1 VDRAAGPDED
11 GSATPRPAFC
21 PAVDI
26 LREQLAARGKNPR
39 VFLGARL
46 RQPLSVMALAMAM
59 RRLGAGEFPPHGFRS
74 AFRDWAGDRTNFQ
87 REIAQAALAHAV
99 GDETEQA
106 YRRSDALD
114 KRREL
119 MDAWAS
125 FCFPTPAEVV
135 SIADRRKRS

>member
-1 VDRAAGPDED
+1 
-11 GSATPRPAFC
+11 
-21 PAVDI
+21 
-26 LREQLAARGKNPR
+26 
-39 VFLGARL
+39 
-46 RQPLSVMALAMAM
+46 MALAMAM
-59 RRLGAGEFPPHGFRS
+59 RRLGAGEFTPRGFRS

-87 REIAQAALAHAV
+87 REVAEAALAHAV

-114 KRREL
+114 RRREL

-125 FCFPTPAEVV
+125 FCFPTPAKVV